1 LQARNYYA
9 RLTAKYKLIFLLN
22 LKNKKMATENQLDE
36 RLRNL
41 PTGALLDVFASEST
55 PEEVKHQIRVFI
67 VEEIQQ
73 LKKAKIMG
81 FNPL

>member
-1 LQARNYYA
+1 MQARNYYA

>member
-1 LQARNYYA
+1 
-9 RLTAKYKLIFLLN
+9 
-22 LKNKKMATENQLDE
+22 MATENQLDE